1 MDDNLALQ
9 RDYYMDAWSE
19 ARKEIQRIKDDS
31 EAEREEDWGR
41 WAAYKDEAAR
51 LIGELRDENEKL
63 RAACDLAVDFI
74 GDQFEEPDPTTGRAY
89 TLEARPV
96 MEALLEA
103 MYPFK
108 GEDYENVG

>member
-1 MDDNLALQ
+1 MDEDDKFIEQ
-9 RDYYMDAWSE
+9 CKGSGHPAWTYDDHPTDPHHGGKMT
-19 ARKEIQRIKDDS
+19 ARQMAEEI
-31 EAEREEDWGR
+31 
-41 WAAYKDEAAR
+41 
-51 LIGELRDENEKL
+51 EKL

-103 MYPFK
+103 MYPLK
-108 GEDYENVG
+108 GEDDG